1 MHGSANGLVALTAA
15 GLVAALA
22 GCGGTPT
29 PPGTGESASV
39 NLSLTT
45 VPTIRSVTVTATDKQ
60 FGSCTHGSAADNTA
74 STSGQLGFPYGK
86 CYLGKPGAGGTF
98 PITITNTGIASD
110 IYVSASSANPADGGT
125 GWNLCNRGKS
135 PVVLCTGGSDHLRP
149 GVDQYL
155 LQNFS
160 LDQRADYGGLSGDPT
175 CDYVFDV
182 SRGCLAPEGAFQT
195 EGLELTGP
203 KSSSDTSTKWTVT
216 VTWMPV
222 PK

>member
-1 MHGSANGLVALTAA
+1 MRGSVLRLVPVMAA
-15 GLVAALA
+15 GLVAVLA
-22 GCGGTPT
+22 GCGATPT
-29 PPGTGESASV
+29 PPGTGESASL

-45 VPTIRSVTVTATDKQ
+45 VPTIRSVTVTTTDKQ
-60 FGSCTHGSAADNTA
+60 FGNCIHGSAADNTA
-74 STSGQLGFPYGK
+74 SRAGQLGFPNGK
-86 CYLGKPGAGGTF
+86 CYLGKPGPGGRY

-110 IYVSASSANPADGGT
+110 IFVSASSADPADGGT
-125 GWNLCNRGKS
+125 GWSLCNRGTK
-135 PVVLCTGGSDHLRP
+135 PVVLCTGDSDHLRP
-149 GVDQYL
+149 GIDQYL

-182 SRGCLAPEGAFQT
+182 SRGCVAPEGAFQT

-203 KSSSDTSTKWTVT
+203 ESSSDTSTKWTIT
-216 VTWMPV
+216 ITWMPV